1 MVNCCH
7 INWPFWLVTF
17 WCGLLQTL
25 MEIWLEKMEIR
36 HLWVQGLWSQ
46 NKLQEEDHENIP
58 ISYVTAVPFELW
70 YWSTGNYSPM
80 DFDVLCS
87 NSTHRQTAE
96 NNLIFKISI
105 TDSWIIPN
113 PKENTHVAAFNGICP
128 FHPSVLFC
136 FPYCFLLCPA
146 TSRETS
152 CFAEAK
158 HPDGG
163 DWRQNDAKAVT
174 WQLHQDRS
182 ITIWPKIVRETKSH
196 NFEFNHHLATIQVTR
211 VYPKYKPISSGSSAL
226 IDDPQ
231 EHTLST
237 SSTAQGGGGSF
248 KNRTL

>member
-46 NKLQEEDHENIP
+46 NELQEEDHENIP

-136 FPYCFLLCPA
+136 FPYCFCYVQQ
-146 TSRETS
+146 
-152 CFAEAK
+152 
-158 HPDGG
+158 HPGKQAVLP
-163 DWRQNDAKAVT
+163 RQNIQMVEIEGKMMPKQWLDNC
-174 WQLHQDRS
+174 
-182 ITIWPKIVRETKSH
+182 IKIVVLPYDLR
-196 NFEFNHHLATIQVTR
+196 L
-211 VYPKYKPISSGSSAL
+211 
-226 IDDPQ
+226 
-231 EHTLST
+231 
-237 SSTAQGGGGSF
+237 
-248 KNRTL
+248 